1 MTKKNAVVGGLTLFL
16 MVLCGTAALAQQVS
30 KIAVINSQ
38 EVLEKSVE
46 GKKVIARLQ
55 EQDKK
60 NQSNLAKID
69 DDIRGMETKLNTQRL
84 TLSEEA
90 LLQLSTDLDK
100 KKKDRTRFAEDAMRD
115 IQELQ
120 VRLYTKLQ
128 NELLPLIEAIGKE
141 KGYDVIFDLG
151 KSGAVYFNP
160 AVEITADVIKR
171 YDASKAAPAVK

>member
-1 MTKKNAVVGGLTLFL
+1 MKKRNAVFTLLPIFL
-16 MVLCGTAALAQQVS
+16 MALCVSAGLAQVTH

-55 EQDKK
+55 ERDKK
-60 NQSNLAKID
+60 NQNDLAKLD
-69 DDIRGMETKLNTQRL
+69 DEIRGLETKLNTQRL

-90 LLQLSTDLDK
+90 LMQLSSDLDK

-120 VRLYTKLQ
+120 IRLYTKLQ
-128 NELLPLIEAIGKE
+128 NDLLPLIEAIGKE
-141 KGYDVIFDLG
+141 KV
-151 KSGAVYFNP
+151 S
-160 AVEITADVIKR
+160 T
-171 YDASKAAPAVK
+171 

>member
-1 MTKKNAVVGGLTLFL
+1 MTRPKAIFMILPMFL
-16 MVLCGTAALAQQVS
+16 MLVVVSAGLAQQAA
-30 KIAVINSQ
+30 KIGVINSQ
-38 EVLEKSVE
+38 DVLEKSVE

-60 NQSNLAKID
+60 NQTNMAKTDDEIRNL
-69 DDIRGMETKLNTQRL
+69 ETKLSTQRL

-90 LLQLSTDLDK
+90 LLQLSSDLDK
-100 KKKDRTRFAEDAMRD
+100 KKKDRTRFAEDATRD

-120 VRLYTKLQ
+120 LRLYQKLQ
-128 NELLPLIEAIGKE
+128 SELLPIIESIGKD

-160 AVEITADVIKR
+160 AVDITNDVIKR
-171 YDASKAAPAVK
+171 YDASKATPPAK

>member
-1 MTKKNAVVGGLTLFL
+1 MKKSKAVFKVLPLVLTVLF
-16 MVLCGTAALAQQVS
+16 VSAGLAQQGS
-30 KIAVINSQ
+30 KIAAINSQ

-60 NQSNLAKID
+60 NQATLAKAD
-69 DDIRGMETKLNTQRL
+69 DEIRNLETKLNTQRL

-90 LLQLSTDLDK
+90 LMQISSDLDK
-100 KKKDRTRFAEDAMRD
+100 KRKDRTRLAEDALRD

-120 VRLYTKLQ
+120 QRLYLKLQ
-128 NELLPLIEAIGKE
+128 NELLPIIESIGKE
-141 KGYDVIFDLG
+141 KGYDLIFDLG

-160 AVEITADVIKR
+160 AVDITDEVIKR
-171 YDASKAAPAVK
+171 YDAAKAAPPAK